1 MPKFCKN
8 CGMVSKENDLFCK
21 RCGTRLDD
29 KYQNAVPAK
38 HTGIS
43 VKPCMRT
50 HSAICRIISILS
62 VVELFIMLFV
72 FGYMSNVVMT
82 QKPLLELP
90 LQRSIFA
97 DVFKGVLYGQKYWV
111 GFCICLMAIFS
122 IIVLS
127 GISGIIGKRNKKVLY
142 ISASLNVFLLFIL
155 PFMSSG
161 TYFGIGG
168 VKLLLALSGMKV
180 GACCMML
187 ALVFLT
193 IVLQCT
199 VYLDFAMLKAS
210 KIRLILGMFICM
222 AILVLPI
229 YYLEDEIEFFRA
241 MQYIGAFCWSKD
253 NVRVSYLATIVGIMP
268 ILAGVCFCVIPN
280 VFCEKGFAVMR
291 SIIFGAVILIADFLM
306 LSDISFIA
314 EFIDDYILSVFAV
327 VLLNAAIVWHIY
339 LDLKNRGIS
348 VSNEHEW

>member
-8 CGMVSKENDLFCK
+8 CGMVSEENDLFCK
-21 RCGTRLDD
+21 SCGTRLDN

-38 HTGIS
+38 HTRIS
-43 VKPCMRT
+43 VKSCKST

-72 FGYMSNVVMT
+72 FGYMSNVTIT
-82 QKPLLELP
+82 QKPLLALP
-90 LQRSIFA
+90 LQRSILA
-97 DVFKGVLYGQKYWV
+97 EVFKGVLYGQKKYWV
-111 GFCICLMAIFS
+111 GFCICLMASFS

-127 GISGIIGKRNKKVLY
+127 GISGIIGKRNKKLLY
-142 ISASLNVFLLFIL
+142 ISASLNVFLLIIL

-161 TYFGIGG
+161 AYFGIGG
-168 VKLLLALSGMKV
+168 VKLLLALSRMKA

-193 IVLQCT
+193 IVLQCV
-199 VYLDFAMLKAS
+199 VYLDFTMLKAS
-210 KIRLILGMFICM
+210 KIRLILGTLICM

-229 YYLEDEIEFFRA
+229 YYLEDEIEFVRA
-241 MQYIGAFCWSKD
+241 MKYIGVFCWSKD
-253 NVRVSYLATIVGIMP
+253 NAVSYLATIVGIMP

-291 SIIFGAVILIADFLM
+291 SMIFGAVILIADFLI
-306 LSDISFIA
+306 LSDISFIT
-314 EFIDDYILSVFAV
+314 EFIDEYILSVFAV

-348 VSNEHEW
+348 VSNEREW